1 MGSVCMA
8 SRGDRELTS
17 AERGNETFRR
27 FIRPHPISLWLLMC
41 LISKQHGS
49 TDSLV
54 SACSSFKA
62 NIDITQFPLFF
73 IFQPY
78 VGNEGLYAE
87 YIRRDGVCVCCM
99 C

>member
-41 LISKQHGS
+41 LISKQRGS

-62 NIDITQFPLFF
+62 NIDIT
-73 IFQPY
+73 
-78 VGNEGLYAE
+78 
-87 YIRRDGVCVCCM
+87 
-99 C
+99 